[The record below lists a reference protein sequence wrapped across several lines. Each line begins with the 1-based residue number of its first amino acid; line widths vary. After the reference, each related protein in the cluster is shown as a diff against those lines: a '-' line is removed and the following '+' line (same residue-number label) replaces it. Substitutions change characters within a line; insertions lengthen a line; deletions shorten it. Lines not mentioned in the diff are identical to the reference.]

1 MLGEITG
8 VKIIISALYPKEK
21 KKGRFMNLPFNNHWR
36 LLRQWRLL
44 VLHGSLEGF
53 QVGGLLAAIA
63 AHQGADDE
71 EER

>member
-1 MLGEITG
+1 
-8 VKIIISALYPKEK
+8 
-21 KKGRFMNLPFNNHWR
+21 MNLPFNNHWR